1 MYNAFD
7 ICYHIPDLLLEIA
20 VYFYPTNCYF
30 KGHKVTYGTKVSF
43 KNCFG
48 WLVKQ
53 MNQTLLCFLLYT
65 NKYVCIRD
73 YFIQKVRFF
82 TFNFNIS

>member
-20 VYFYPTNCYF
+20 GYFYPTNCYF

-48 WLVKQ
+48 WLV
-53 MNQTLLCFLLYT
+53 
-65 NKYVCIRD
+65 
-73 YFIQKVRFF
+73 
-82 TFNFNIS
+82 